1 MGSWLSW
8 PKAPRCRRG
17 IPLGSPRF
25 ESLTAHQC
33 SGGATGRRVRSRAA
47 LLRVRISPRT
57 PQARSPT
64 RQRQHAQ
71 TVSSVGSNPTEPTM
85 CARSPTAEAAAS
97 KAVQCWFK
105 SSRAHHSPPRLPMVR
120 PADSKPATGCS
131 NHPWGAMRRNSKWRA
146 AELQPRCARFDSAA
160 ALQVFRMR
168 RSGRVAKVTSP
179 ENWRESVRATEG

>member
-1 MGSWLSW
+1 
-8 PKAPRCRRG
+8 
-17 IPLGSPRF
+17 
-25 ESLTAHQC
+25 LTAHQC
-33 SGGATGRRVRSRAA
+33 SGGATGRCVRSRAA

-57 PQARSPT
+57 PSFMQDRLVAQLGRGNTLRPCPVSVRIRPSLPKSACSPT
-64 RQRQHAQ
+64 GRDSGLKSR
-71 TVSSVGSNPTEPTM
+71 TVPVRIRPGAPYAP
-85 CARSPTAEAAAS
+85 
-97 KAVQCWFK
+97 V
-105 SSRAHHSPPRLPMVR
+105 PMVR
-120 PADSKPATGCS
+120 RADSKPAIGCS